1 MTDHA
6 KAPRALDLSG
16 FPRIGAFPRP
26 TPLEELP
33 NLRAAL
39 GARPRL
45 FIKRDDATM
54 VGLGGNKTRKL
65 DFVMADA
72 AAKGADVIVTWAG
85 TQSNHCRQTLA
96 FARRLGMDCHLV
108 LTGDE
113 PAVRQGNLL
122 VFTILGAHLH
132 FIGEGGDPKAYAD
145 ELAGRLAAAG
155 QTPHVVPIG
164 ASVPLGALGYAES
177 LVETAQQAAGLGI
190 RFGHAFLA
198 TGSAGTQAGAIV
210 GAALAS
216 PWTKVHGV
224 SVSREAR
231 PQQES
236 VAKLTNE
243 TFALLGLADTVTP
256 EDVIVHDQYYGGRY
270 GLATES
276 GIAAIKQLARTE
288 GLVVDPVYT
297 GKAMAGMIDQLRLG
311 HLDDAA
317 AVVFIHTGGFP
328 SIFAQAEHFQKA

>member
-1 MTDHA
+1 MTDCRNA
-6 KAPRALDLSG
+6 TRPLDLSG

-72 AAKGADVIVTWAG
+72 KAQGADVIVTWAG
-85 TQSNHCRQTLA
+85 VQSNHCRQTLA
-96 FARRLGMDCHLV
+96 FARRLGLDCHLV

-122 VFTILGAHLH
+122 IFTVLGAHLH
-132 FIGEGGDPKAYAD
+132 FIGEGGDPKAYAAGLVE
-145 ELAGRLAAAG
+145 ELAARGGRPYL
-155 QTPHVVPIG
+155 VPIG

-177 LVETAQQAAGLGI
+177 LVETAGQAERLGI

-210 GAALAS
+210 GARLAS

-231 PQQES
+231 PQQEN
-236 VAKLTNE
+236 VARLANE
-243 TFALLGLADTVTP
+243 TFALLGLAEAVTP
-256 EDVIVHDQYYGGRY
+256 EEVIVHDQYYGVRY
-270 GLATES
+270 GVATES
-276 GIAAIKQLARTE
+276 CLAAIRLLAQTE
-288 GLVVDPVYT
+288 GLVADPVYT
-297 GKAMAGMIDQLRLG
+297 GKAMAGLIDQLRRG
-311 HLDDAA
+311 HLDDAG

-328 SIFAQAEHFQKA
+328 SLFAQAEHFQR